1 MESEKISI
9 HDLIYKAEI
18 ETQTLR
24 TNIRI
29 PRVKGRDG
37 MNGDTGIDI
46 HSLLTLCIKKIT
58 IDNLDFSGGSM
69 VKNPPANAGEL
80 GSIPGLKRS
89 FGEGN
94 GNPLTSVFLPGK
106 YHGQR
111 SQVGYSPW
119 GSQRVRHDWATKQLK
134 NLLYS
139 TGNSAQ
145 CSVVT

>member
-119 GSQRVRHDWATKQLK
+119 GSQRVRHD
-134 NLLYS
+134 
-139 TGNSAQ
+139 
-145 CSVVT
+145 

>member
-46 HSLLTLCIKKIT
+46 HSLLILCIKKIT

-69 VKNPPANAGEL
+69 VKNPPANGGEL

-119 GSQRVRHDWATKQLK
+119 GSQRVRHD
-134 NLLYS
+134 
-139 TGNSAQ
+139 
-145 CSVVT
+145 